1 MLKDRAVIWV
11 LEYIVGGV
19 LVLIPLATLGFF
31 WSAWRAQLPFF
42 AAGNPWIDAHIWAGY
57 LFVICLGVTLLSCAS
72 SMRQRMLLAKQID
85 SLVKQMQDHCSSSHE
100 QARDENQTDKN
111 QNADSKILR

>member
-19 LVLIPLATLGFF
+19 LVLVPLISLGFS
-31 WSAWRAQLPFF
+31 WSAGGPQPPFF

-72 SMRQRMLLAKQID
+72 SMRQRMLLVKWID
-85 SLVKQMQDHCSSSHE
+85 SLVKQMQDHGLSSHE
-100 QARDENQTDKN
+100 PTRSEKSN
-111 QNADSKILR
+111 R